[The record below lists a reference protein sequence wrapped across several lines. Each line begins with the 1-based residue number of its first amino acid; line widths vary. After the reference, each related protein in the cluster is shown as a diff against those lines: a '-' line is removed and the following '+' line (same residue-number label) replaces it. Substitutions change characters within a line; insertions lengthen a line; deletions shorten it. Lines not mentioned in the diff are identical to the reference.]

1 MKRLAFVIVILA
13 GVLTAKAVDYQYL
26 TIEKTDGTTLTLTAV
41 GLSISYS
48 DGNLVA
54 TNGTEKATLT
64 LIDVTRMYFSNTGEA
79 TGIQG
84 TVADTDGEVEI
95 YDLNGRKISKA
106 DMRKGVY
113 IIQRKGKATKIQVK

>member
-113 IIQRKGKATKIQVK
+113 IIKRKGKATKIQVK